1 MAMNWIENTLA
12 ALAFGIGLGMLGAA
26 CPPPDDP
33 SPDPSSDPPP
43 PPPPPPPVARTV
55 CERACQV
62 LHDLDCEGG
71 EDVEKCSQ
79 TCEDTEVSGVA
90 RFCPAHVERIESC
103 DELEAAF
110 EACE

>member
-12 ALAFGIGLGMLGAA
+12 ALAFGIGLGMLGAS

-33 SPDPSSDPPP
+33 SPDPSSDP